1 MNTVIWLVLF
11 LLLLLIEILTM
22 GLTTIW
28 FAGGALIAAL
38 VSYLGG
44 SMILQVIV
52 FLGIS
57 LVLLLVTKP
66 IAKKHLNHK
75 VEHTNAERLIG
86 MDTIVL
92 EEVNSLH
99 ATGKVMIN
107 GIEWMAMPDEK
118 DQIYSINTVVT
129 IMGIQGVK
137 LIVKEK
143 EKSEE

>member
-1 MNTVIWLVLF
+1 MNTVMWLVLF
-11 LLLLLIEILTM
+11 LALLLIEILTM

-28 FAGGALIAAL
+28 FAGGALVAAL

-44 SMILQVIV
+44 PMILQVGV
-52 FLGIS
+52 FLGVS

-66 IAKKHLNHK
+66 IAMKHLNHK

-92 EEVNSLH
+92 EEVNTLY
-99 ATGKVMIN
+99 ATGKVMVN

-118 DQIYSINTVVT
+118 EQIYPPDTVVT
-129 IMGIQGVK
+129 IVGIQGVK

-143 EKSEE
+143 EEE